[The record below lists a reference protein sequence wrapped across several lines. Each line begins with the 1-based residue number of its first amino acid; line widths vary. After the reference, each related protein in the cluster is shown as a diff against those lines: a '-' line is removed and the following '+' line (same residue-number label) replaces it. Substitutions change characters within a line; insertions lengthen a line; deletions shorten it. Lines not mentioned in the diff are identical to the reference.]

1 MCADGISSFIRLNER
16 STVLLPQPDEPISAV
31 IFCRS
36 TFRLEVL
43 DGPESAVEHV
53 QT

>member
-36 TFRLEVL
+36 TFRSKSLTARNA
-43 DGPESAVEHV
+43 P
-53 QT
+53 